1 MNSQAWTLS
10 PGEVLALPLDELA
23 LRVLQDAK
31 ANDEWN
37 WGNWLL
43 SANRGYPRRPDV
55 LGALSEAWGW
65 LQAHGLIAWNPG
77 QSTQQSFVISR
88 RGEQLLASGLTWLRA
103 VQRLDIEMLPVLE
116 QKVRPQFMRGDFE
129 IAAFAAMREVEV
141 QVRHRSGF
149 GNDQYGVRLMQLA
162 FAADP
167 PGPLSRSDVEKSERV
182 ATMELFKGAIGVFKN
197 PPSHRQVDF
206 DDPTEAAE
214 IILLAD
220 LLLRLLAKTPN
231 HSAPAS

>member
-1 MNSQAWTLS
+1 MNNQSWELS
-10 PGEVLALPLDELA
+10 PEEVLTLPLDELA
-23 LRVLQDAK
+23 LHVLRDAK
-31 ANDEWN
+31 INGEWN
-37 WGNWLL
+37 WGNWLI
-43 SANRGYPRRPDV
+43 SAKQGYGRRPDV

-65 LQAHGLIAWNPG
+65 LQTHGLIAWNPG
-77 QSTQQSFVISR
+77 QSAQQAFVISR
-88 RGEQLLASGLTWLRA
+88 RGEQLLNLGLTWLRA

-129 IAAFAAMREVEV
+129 IAAFTAMREVEV
-141 QVRHRSGF
+141 QVRQRAGF

-167 PGPLSRSDVEKSERV
+167 PGPLSHTDVEKSERV

-214 IILLAD
+214 IILFAD
-220 LLLRLLAKTPN
+220 LLLRLLDKTPD
-231 HSAPAS
+231 HSSNTP